1 LQELLMRH
9 LFKRHQTAIL
19 AVLLLLAMLLV
30 YSFNLRQKS
39 STTLMERVVLALT
52 EPLQAALTQ
61 SGRSVAAMW
70 ERYVWLVDTQE
81 QNLALVEENRELRAS
96 LQGVTETRLENQRL
110 KKLLD
115 FVETDPRPVLPAM
128 VVAEDAGSWAR
139 TIVIDKG
146 ERQGVREGL
155 PVVVAEGVVGR
166 VIKVAPGSA
175 RVLLVIDASSSVAGL
190 VQRFRTRGVAR
201 GNGRGLS
208 FEYALREAVVE
219 VGDLV
224 VTSGMGGLFPKGL
237 VLGQVTSV
245 QRQDSSLFQQIELR
259 PNLDFSRLEEVL
271 VLLEPKL

>member
-1 LQELLMRH
+1 MRH
-9 LFKRHQTAIL
+9 FLKRYQTAIL
-19 AVLLLLAMLLV
+19 AILLLLAMLLV

-39 STTLMERVVLALT
+39 STTLMERVVLAVT
-52 EPLQAALTQ
+52 EPLQSALTLT
-61 SGRSVAAMW
+61 GRSVAEFW
-70 ERYVWLVDTQE
+70 KHYLWLVDTYE

-128 VVAEDAGSWAR
+128 VVAEDASSWAR

-208 FEYALREAVVE
+208 FEYALREAMVE

-237 VLGQVTSV
+237 VLGHVTAV

-259 PNLDFSRLEEVL
+259 SNLDFSRLEEVL
-271 VLLEPKL
+271 VLLEPKP

>member
-9 LFKRHQTAIL
+9 FLKRHQTLIL

-39 STTLMERVVLALT
+39 ATTLLERVVLAVT
-52 EPLQAALTQ
+52 EPLQAALTL
-61 SGRSVAAMW
+61 SGRSVGALW
-70 ERYVWLVDTQE
+70 TRYLWLIETQE
-81 QNLALVEENRELRAS
+81 QNLALSRENRELRAS
-96 LQGVTETRLENQRL
+96 LQGVSETRLENQRL
-110 KKLLD
+110 RKLLD

-128 VVAEDAGSWAR
+128 VVAEDASSWAR

-146 ERQGVREGL
+146 ALQGVREGL

-201 GNGRGLS
+201 GNGRGLT
-208 FEYALREAVVE
+208 FEYALRDETVQ
-219 VGDLV
+219 VGDLII
-224 VTSGMGGLFPKGL
+224 TSGMGGLFPKGL
-237 VLGQVTSV
+237 VLGYVTQV
-245 QRQDSSLFQQIELR
+245 QRTDASLFQQIELR
-259 PNLDFSRLEEVL
+259 PDLDFSRLEEVL
-271 VLLEPKL
+271 VLLEPPP

>member
-9 LFKRHQTAIL
+9 FLKRHQTLIL

-39 STTLMERVVLALT
+39 ATTLLERVVLAVT
-52 EPLQAALTQ
+52 EPLQAALTL
-61 SGRSVAAMW
+61 SGRSVGALW
-70 ERYVWLVDTQE
+70 TRYLWLIETQE
-81 QNLALVEENRELRAS
+81 QNLALSRENRELRAS
-96 LQGVTETRLENQRL
+96 LQGVSETRLENQRL
-110 KKLLD
+110 RKLLD

-128 VVAEDAGSWAR
+128 VVAEDASSWAR

-146 ERQGVREGL
+146 ALQGVREGL

-201 GNGRGLS
+201 GNGRGLT
-208 FEYALREAVVE
+208 FEYALRDETVQ
-219 VGDLV
+219 VGDLII
-224 VTSGMGGLFPKGL
+224 TSGMGGLFPKGL
-237 VLGQVTSV
+237 VLGYVTNV
-245 QRQDSSLFQQIELR
+245 QRTDASLFQQIELR
-259 PNLDFSRLEEVL
+259 PDLDFSRLEEVL
-271 VLLEPKL
+271 VLLEPPP

>member
-61 SGRSVAAMW
+61 SGRSVAALW